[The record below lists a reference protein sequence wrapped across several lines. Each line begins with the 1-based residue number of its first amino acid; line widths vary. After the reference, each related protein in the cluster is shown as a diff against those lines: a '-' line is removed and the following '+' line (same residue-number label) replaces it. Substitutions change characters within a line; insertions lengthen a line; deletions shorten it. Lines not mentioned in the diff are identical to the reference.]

1 MHILITGSAGFIGF
15 HLTKLLLAQNH
26 TVVGIDSINNYYS
39 TKLKLDRLFLLNQ
52 HENFEFFTINICNKE
67 ELDELFRIQHF
78 DMVIN
83 LAAQAGV
90 RYSIEKPYKYLD
102 SNLIGFVN
110 ILEACRN
117 YKVDRLVF
125 ASSSSVYGNSSDV
138 PFNVSQMTDQPE
150 SLYAATK
157 KANELMAYSYSRIYG
172 IKSIGLRFFTV
183 YGPWGRPDMA
193 YFSFANRIM
202 KGETIQVYN
211 HGNMERDF
219 TGSFSCINRSL
230 TILLQVF
237 HSLLNVLI
245 GYRLRIKFITLEI
258 TGRCGYSI
266 LYRLWKPIWVRRL
279 RRRCFPCS
287 REMCC
292 RLMLIFPIHSAIL
305 IISLIPILIRD
316 WSLSSDGLSPIIPT
330 MPIVKFIL
338 PS

>member
-15 HLTKLLLAQNH
+15 HLTKALLDQNN

-39 TKLKLDRLFLLNQ
+39 TKLKLDRLAILNQ
-52 HENFEFFTINICNKE
+52 KENFEFFTINICNKE
-67 ELDELFRIQHF
+67 ELDELFRIQNF

-110 ILEACRN
+110 IIEACRSF
-117 YKVDRLVF
+117 KVDKLIF
-125 ASSSSVYGNSSDV
+125 ASSSSVYGNSSEV
-138 PFNVSQMTDQPE
+138 PFSVSQMTDQPE

-202 KGETIQVYN
+202 KGQSIQVYN

-219 TGSFSCINRSL
+219 TYVDDIVAGISQLIASFDNISYPYKVYNLGNNRP
-230 TILLQVF
+230 V
-237 HSLLNVLI
+237 
-245 GYRLRIKFITLEI
+245 
-258 TGRCGYSI
+258 
-266 LYRLWKPIWVRRL
+266 
-279 RRRCFPCS
+279 
-287 REMCC
+287 
-292 RLMLIFPIHSAIL
+292 RLMDF
-305 IISLIPILIRD
+305 IRKLEEYLGKEVKMEMLPMQPGDVLQTYADIKDAQRDFGYKPHTNIDKGLEVFVD
-316 WSLSSDGLSPIIPT
+316 WFKEYYVPVLS
-330 MPIVKFIL
+330 
-338 PS
+338 

>member
-15 HLTKLLLAQNH
+15 HLTKALLDQNN

-39 TKLKLDRLFLLNQ
+39 TKLKLDRLAILNKK
-52 HENFEFFTINICNKE
+52 ENFEFFTINICNKE
-67 ELDELFRIQHF
+67 ELDELFRIKNF

-110 ILEACRN
+110 VIEACRSF
-117 YKVDRLVF
+117 KVDKLIF
-125 ASSSSVYGNSSDV
+125 ASSSSVYGNSSEV
-138 PFNVSQMTDQPE
+138 PFSVSQMTDQPE

-202 KGETIQVYN
+202 KGQSIQVYN

-219 TGSFSCINRSL
+219 TYVDDIVAGISQLIASFDNIPYPYKVYNLGNNRP
-230 TILLQVF
+230 V
-237 HSLLNVLI
+237 
-245 GYRLRIKFITLEI
+245 
-258 TGRCGYSI
+258 
-266 LYRLWKPIWVRRL
+266 
-279 RRRCFPCS
+279 
-287 REMCC
+287 
-292 RLMLIFPIHSAIL
+292 RLMDF
-305 IISLIPILIRD
+305 IRKLEEYLGKEVKMEMLPMQPGDVLQTYADIKDAQHDFGYQPHTNIDKGLEVFVD
-316 WSLSSDGLSPIIPT
+316 WFKEYYVPGLS
-330 MPIVKFIL
+330 
-338 PS
+338 

>member
-219 TGSFSCINRSL
+219 TYVDDIVTGISQLVERFDRIPASYKVYNLGNNRPVR
-230 TILLQVF
+230 LLD
-237 HSLLNVLI
+237 
-245 GYRLRIKFITLEI
+245 FIQTLE
-258 TGRCGYSI
+258 TYLG
-266 LYRLWKPIWVRRL
+266 KEAQK
-279 RRRCFPCS
+279 
-287 REMCC
+287 EM
-292 RLMLIFPIHSAIL
+292 LPMQPGDVLQTYAD
-305 IISLIPILIRD
+305 ISDSQRD
-316 WSLSSDGLSPIIPT
+316 FNYQPHTNIDKGLESFVGWFKSYYPNNADR
-330 MPIVKFIL
+330 
-338 PS
+338 